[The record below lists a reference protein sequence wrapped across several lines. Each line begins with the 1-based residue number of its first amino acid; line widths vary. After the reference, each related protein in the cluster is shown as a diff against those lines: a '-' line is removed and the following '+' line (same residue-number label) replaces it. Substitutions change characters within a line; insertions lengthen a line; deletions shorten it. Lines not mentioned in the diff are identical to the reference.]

1 MADSDARTDSNPP
14 TAPVQNN
21 PDAGPIRL
29 MQAEAAA
36 SGALEFNLPFEAG
49 DIVAVEIVDLDMVL
63 VKATGERYVLP
74 QAALQSTLSPDK
86 IIAKFK
92 NGLTEPLSEQLKK
105 AGAVKPVEG
114 GSYRIEASNIKP
126 VPGVNDKLGFEYTVG
141 KEGDETKA
149 QEQVEQ
155 LAAQVQQISK
165 SLQTA
170 ALSNSEDAAGNAPG
184 LGPGAGPGT
193 GKASASAA
201 SSVSTPSAPPK
212 LEEKPKLQDFTFEV
226 EEQPVQNKPML
237 VSTAAAKV
245 SNVSHGSGNSTD
257 FGEIEVR
264 RMLAENPFAVQA
276 TTQSV
281 APLGPVTPTEQVAND
296 LKLQW
301 QPGASKLILEWE
313 DIGSGLQEKNFRVN
327 DQILKN
333 QPVEIDAPET
343 SIARIKL
350 SWDIASDILGVVEK
364 KPFKLLATFVDANG
378 QTLTTQKI
386 KFEYGDFRT
395 LAETADVDT
404 LYLFARGLS
413 YHIKGTGAD
422 DTIDAG
428 AGHDSISGADGDDTL
443 SGGRGD
449 DTLVGGAGEDDI
461 DGGDGNDTVSYANF
475 TDDSGVIAILDGNRR
490 E

>member
-21 PDAGPIRL
+21 PDASPIRL

-201 SSVSTPSAPPK
+201 SSVSTPARRK
-212 LEEKPKLQDFTFEV
+212 TQ
-226 EEQPVQNKPML
+226 
-237 VSTAAAKV
+237 TARFHLR
-245 SNVSHGSGNSTD
+245 S
-257 FGEIEVR
+257 R
-264 RMLAENPFAVQA
+264 RATGTKQA
-276 TTQSV
+276 
-281 APLGPVTPTEQVAND
+281 
-296 LKLQW
+296 
-301 QPGASKLILEWE
+301 
-313 DIGSGLQEKNFRVN
+313 
-327 DQILKN
+327 
-333 QPVEIDAPET
+333 
-343 SIARIKL
+343 
-350 SWDIASDILGVVEK
+350 
-364 KPFKLLATFVDANG
+364 
-378 QTLTTQKI
+378 
-386 KFEYGDFRT
+386 
-395 LAETADVDT
+395 
-404 LYLFARGLS
+404 
-413 YHIKGTGAD
+413 H
-422 DTIDAG
+422 
-428 AGHDSISGADGDDTL
+428 
-443 SGGRGD
+443 
-449 DTLVGGAGEDDI
+449 AGEHRRCQ
-461 DGGDGNDTVSYANF
+461 
-475 TDDSGVIAILDGNRR
+475 GVQCVPWLRQFHGLR
-490 E
+490 